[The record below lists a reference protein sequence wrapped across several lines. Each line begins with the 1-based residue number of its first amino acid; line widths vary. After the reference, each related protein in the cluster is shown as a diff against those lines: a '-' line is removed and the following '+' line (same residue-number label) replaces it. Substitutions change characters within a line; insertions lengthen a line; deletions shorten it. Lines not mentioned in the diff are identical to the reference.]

1 MKHIHSLLCATLL
14 AVSTSAQSLVEPP
27 AGIQLVEATA
37 NVTSKD
43 WGWTEEYTVYVGQ
56 DGDNIYIGGL
66 FRDEGI
72 GDSWIQ
78 GELQGDH
85 VIFPAA
91 QYIGQF
97 GSDGYTYAM
106 YANGIDMATGSMCD
120 YIMERDPETGNL
132 SSTSGVQ
139 LASTMEYAGAYYALD
154 QYTQITITL
163 TDNTVRQLVEVP
175 ASATHY
181 AYNVQAFETVSSQP
195 VEYEAELAFD
205 GEDVYLGYFSMI
217 SQTYQSYI
225 KGRVEGGRLIFGP
238 DQYLGTDPSEEGPF
252 HFYMYGSD
260 YDGNVTVHDLVFEY
274 NVEDD
279 RYTAQSDMLITVG
292 QITSSTISFI
302 ENLTDLVL
310 QGDFSYDPN
319 TGMHNIQTEA
329 PAPSPAYDLQG
340 RRLTKPQ
347 RGIMI
352 QGGKKVVR

>member
-1 MKHIHSLLCATLL
+1 MKHIYTLLCTALV
-14 AVSTSAQSLVEPP
+14 AVSTSAQSLIEPP

-56 DGDNIYIGGL
+56 EGDNIYIGGL

-72 GDSWIQ
+72 SDSWIQ

-85 VIFPAA
+85 VVFGSG
-91 QYIGQF
+91 QYLGQF
-97 GSDGYTYAM
+97 GNDGYSYDM
-106 YANGIDMATGSMCD
+106 YATGVDMATNASCD
-120 YIMERDPETGNL
+120 YVMYRDGDTGNL
-132 SSTSGVQ
+132 YSTSEVQ
-139 LASTMEYAGAYYALD
+139 LASTLEFEGSYYNLD
-154 QYTQITITL
+154 QYTKITITL
-163 TDNTVRQLVEVP
+163 TDNVVRQAVEVP

-181 AYNVQAFETVSSQP
+181 GYKVQAFETLSSQP

-217 SQTYQSYI
+217 SKEYNAYI
-225 KGRVEGGRLIFGP
+225 KGRVEGGRLIFSP

-260 YDGNVTVHDLVFEY
+260 YDGNVNLHDLVFDY
-274 NVEDD
+274 NAEED

-310 QGDFSYDPN
+310 QGDFSYNPAV
-319 TGMHNIQTEA
+319 GVRNIRTEA
-329 PAPSPAYDLQG
+329 PASVVYDLQG
-340 RRLTKPQ
+340 RRVYNTAKRLHKSPSL
-347 RGIMI
+347 
-352 QGGKKVVR
+352 VL